1 MIIGPLG
8 NPTGGGNRG
17 GGFDDDWN
25 WSSRRMDRRK
35 LEAALSTL
43 VQQLGAYDE
52 KRSEM
57 EKRAVTPA
65 MLLSTM
71 ELLKLTFEVEVLG
84 RTHKVALV
92 NQASVRELLRDLWH
106 YECRFEIRTSA
117 AGMPLYYLPRVW
129 HDYDAVYSLVLED
142 LYQSPGYPM
151 GEERFVKIMWGGH
164 EVYFIRLSPFRKSLL
179 EARSPLRDPDAED
192 EIDALLKKIGRLVF
206 QACWHEDQYVGM
218 VAADQFELVHFRRA
232 VELLYL
238 CLTAELCELR
248 GAVDETM
255 IAFFRNVYAQ
265 PAIVSFLNR
274 LVRLDGKALA
284 EVPQAALKHFPALSR
299 TFSRFLAVEL
309 PWGRSKALVP
319 LYKLLF
325 ANFSRLDSV
334 RGAIAA
340 TEELRKAAERLEKQ
354 SLAVIEALLDGAG
367 DVGLEPGPDR
377 AEKMAVAV

>member
-1 MIIGPLG
+1 MIIGPSG
-8 NPTGGGNRG
+8 HSMGGGHRG

-35 LEAALSTL
+35 LEAALL
-43 VQQLGAYDE
+43 PLIQQLGAYDE
-52 KRSEM
+52 KRAEM

-65 MLLSTM
+65 MLMSTM
-71 ELLKLTFEVEVLG
+71 ELLKRTFEVELLG
-84 RTHKVALV
+84 RAHKVALV
-92 NQASVRELLRDLWH
+92 NQGSVRELLRDLWH

-129 HDYDAVYSLVLED
+129 HDYDSVYSLVLED
-142 LYQSPGYPM
+142 LHRSPGYPM
-151 GEERFVKIMWGGH
+151 ADERFVKIMWSGH
-164 EVYFIRLSPFRKSLL
+164 EVYFIRLSPFRKPLL
-179 EARSPLRDPDAED
+179 DARSPLKDPDAED
-192 EIDALLKKIGRLVF
+192 EIDAFLKKIGRLVF

-218 VAADQFELVHFRRA
+218 VTAAQFELVHFRRA

-248 GAVDETM
+248 SAVDEAMTG
-255 IAFFRNVYAQ
+255 FFKNVYVQ
-265 PAIVSFLNR
+265 PAIVTFLNR

-284 EVPQAALKHFPALSR
+284 EVPQAALRHFPALSR
-299 TFSRFLAVEL
+299 TFSRFLAVEV

-334 RGAIAA
+334 RSTIAA
-340 TEELRKAAERLEKQ
+340 TDELRKAAERLEKQ
-354 SLAVIEALLDGAG
+354 SLVVIQTLLDGAEKE
-367 DVGLEPGPDR
+367 GLEPDPDR